1 MNLIRNIIIKEFI
14 QIGRDKRML
23 PIIFIVPILQIII
36 LGYAATLD
44 IKNIGLL
51 VCDLDRSSQS
61 CEFVGKFVNSGYFN
75 IVDYVESPNEIDK
88 YLDRSE
94 VTLAIILPRDFSK
107 NILSGRQTE
116 IALHADGADANTANI
131 SLSYATQIISRYSR
145 NILIKKLSNPQ
156 ILAPRITAEPRVW
169 FNPDLRSANFMIP
182 GVIALVLLII
192 TMTLTSVAIVREK
205 EIGTLEQLLV
215 TPIKPYQFIIGKIAP
230 FVIIGFID
238 IALILNIA
246 VLWFDIPIKG
256 SIVLL
261 LALSGLFIM
270 TTLGLGILVSTVSR
284 TQQQAM
290 VTAQFFVF
298 FPFIFLSGF
307 TFPIDNM
314 PWIIQQVTYLIPLRY
329 FLEIIR
335 GIILKGA
342 GLDILWQ
349 QALSLVGFGML
360 ILTVSIFRFRKV
372 MK

>member
-1 MNLIRNIIIKEFI
+1 MRIIRELIIKEFL
-14 QIGRDKRML
+14 QIRRDKRML

-51 VCDLDRSSQS
+51 ICDLDGSFKSR
-61 CEFVGKFVNSGYFN
+61 EFVSQFVTSGHFTLLGS
-75 IVDYVESPNEIDK
+75 VESPKQIDT

-94 VTLAIILPRDFSK
+94 VTLAIIIPRDFSK
-107 NILSGRQTE
+107 KILSGNQAD
-116 IALHADGADANTANI
+116 IALIADGSDANTANI
-131 SLSYATQIISRYSR
+131 SLSYATQIISRYSK
-145 NILIKKLSNPQ
+145 NILAKKISALP
-156 ILAPRITAEPRVW
+156 IRIPLISAEPRVW
-169 FNPDLRSANFMIP
+169 FNPDLRSANFMVP

-215 TPIKPYQFIIGKIAP
+215 TPIKPYQLIIGKITP
-230 FVIIGFID
+230 YVIIGFID
-238 IALILNIA
+238 MALVLTIA
-246 VLWFDIPIKG
+246 VIWFDIPIKG
-256 SIVLL
+256 SVILL
-261 LALSGLFIM
+261 FGLSALFIM
-270 TTLGLGILVSTVSR
+270 TTLGLGIFVSTISR

-290 VTAQFFVF
+290 MTAQFFVF

-314 PWIIQQVTYLIPLRY
+314 PWIIRQITYLIPLRY

-342 GLDILWQ
+342 SLDILWQ
-349 QALSLVGFGML
+349 QTLALIAFGVV
-360 ILTVSIFRFRKV
+360 ILTFSIFRFRNILK
-372 MK
+372 